1 MAYAELAWRDFIAL
15 NFPAEITPQGTLEPT
30 PSKEHGLDY
39 HAGDYSA
46 VWQTWPEARDIFLPG
61 AAVPAGF
68 GTGHQAP
75 ADCLRKDASGR
86 LELTDKIVLDE
97 YVQADRM
104 GPVIDKQGHVLTNYH
119 VVEDA
124 QEIQVTMYD
133 TKSYSATL
141 VGFVLSRTTGLPNAP
156 DDVGNWTE
164 ALGLASMFVEGAVI
178 ILAGYA
184 WALAGDEQRIGFL
197 EAAGWAPDGSR
208 SNLDMGVKVPVVRL
222 HTRIGSAGG

>member
-15 NFPAEITPQGTLEPT
+15 NFPAEITPQGKLEPT

-104 GPVIDKQGHVLTNYH
+104 GPVIDKQGQYVRYGLSFSKPMFDYITAHQLYSTEGQAAMDTNNPDRDKQT
-119 VVEDA
+119 VQFPA
-124 QEIQVTMYD
+124 GQ
-133 TKSYSATL
+133 YSANDNPAMR
-141 VGFVLSRTTGLPNAP
+141 VHFCQIVLEDTGRFGQQVELLPEP
-156 DDVGNWTE
+156 
-164 ALGLASMFVEGAVI
+164 GLCLRSGRR
-178 ILAGYA
+178 
-184 WALAGDEQRIGFL
+184 RI
-197 EAAGWAPDGSR
+197 R
-208 SNLDMGVKVPVVRL
+208 R
-222 HTRIGSAGG
+222 